1 MQFVSTNQ
9 LPSENDQKSMNQ
21 CEKLQRTQ
29 TQLEKVFGSSI
40 NMNHVDD
47 DEKWCII
54 CNKDYTS

>member
-1 MQFVSTNQ
+1 
-9 LPSENDQKSMNQ
+9 MNQ
-21 CEKLQRTQ
+21 CVKLQRTQ

-54 CNKDYTS
+54 CDKDYTS